1 MQALDFY
8 YDNATLDQESTSVGG
23 LLQIIYFDGQ
33 YIPKGYAKL
42 TDDSVVWRGRGVFEA
57 LEARGKVLFHFDD
70 HYERLIE
77 SCRLSRIPTLTL
89 LPRSF
94 LLEKIECVLENNRIP
109 ESVVK
114 IAVTRGD
121 SLNDLTPTADP
132 KLIIKN
138 FPMPAAKDMLKL
150 ETQAG
155 IRRRP
160 RSKSIGEYDDA
171 IIRREEAIERGFDD
185 FLYRDPREGITEASL
200 SNVFFVT
207 RRNELVTPSNG
218 VLLGV
223 TRKIILALAK
233 ETCLFSAVY
242 EKHGI
247 HPFFLEGC
255 REVFLTSTTLGV
267 AEVLSIDG
275 LEFAKAASRRKAE
288 ILRKMFLDYRN
299 DYYKVRGA

>member
-1 MQALDFY
+1 M
-8 YDNATLDQESTSVGG
+8 
-23 LLQIIYFDGQ
+23 QIIYFDGQ

-42 TDDSVVWRGRGVFEA
+42 TDDTVVWRGRGVFEA
-57 LEARGKVLFHFDD
+57 LEARGKIPFHFDD

-77 SCRLSRIPTLTL
+77 SCRLSRIPTISL
-89 LPRSF
+89 LSRYSM
-94 LLEKIECVLENNRIP
+94 LEKIECILENNRIP

-138 FPMPAAKDMLKL
+138 FPMPAAKNSLKL

-160 RSKSIGEYDDA
+160 LSKSIGEYDDA

-185 FLYRDPREGITEASL
+185 FLYRDPWVGITEASL

-207 RRNELVTPSNG
+207 KRNELVTPSNG
-218 VLLGV
+218 VLLGI
-223 TRKIILALAK
+223 TRKIVLALAK
-233 ETCLFSAVY
+233 ATCLFSAVY
-242 EKHGI
+242 EKPDI

-275 LEFAKAASRRKAE
+275 IEYAKGSLRRKAE
-288 ILRKMFLDYRN
+288 ILQKMFLDYRN
-299 DYYKVRGA
+299 QYYKERGA